1 VNDATSDEAIPMT
14 NSSDARRDGPLTK
27 RRTTLLLAAGALAG
41 IIPGTARPNVEPQNA
56 TTTRRNPTAVPGF
69 PNLKRLGPAY
79 QVRMIGH
86 RHQTLRVTT
95 GDGQTTD
102 FRESD
107 LRFKIDSSA
116 AGPLQGA
123 PVIVPSG
130 MGDRAWV
137 FFATP
142 AEIGRFIRDQG

>member
-1 VNDATSDEAIPMT
+1 MA
-14 NSSDARRDGPLTK
+14 NSSEAQWDRPSTK
-27 RRTTLLLAAGALAG
+27 RRTTLLLALGALAG
-41 IIPGTARPNVEPQNA
+41 LIPGSARPNVELQN
-56 TTTRRNPTAVPGF
+56 TTTARRDPNVIPGF
-69 PNLKRLGPAY
+69 PDLKRLGPAY
-79 QVRMIGH
+79 QVRMISY
-86 RHQTLRVTT
+86 RQQTFRVTK

-102 FRESD
+102 FREPY

-123 PVIVPSG
+123 PVIVPAG

-142 AEIGRFIRDQG
+142 AEIGRFIKDQA